1 MVGIAMSHDQRSRLV
16 LRGFALVA
24 IIVGVLSLLGVRP
37 MNSRTIEV
45 TLGTAA
51 LVVGLVLLVM
61 TLRAKAPGSAS
72 PIA

>member
-1 MVGIAMSHDQRSRLV
+1 MSHDQRSRLV
-16 LRGFALVA
+16 LRGFALLA

-51 LVVGLVLLVM
+51 LVVGLVLLGM
-61 TLRAKAPGSAS
+61 TLRAKAPGSPG

>member
-1 MVGIAMSHDQRSRLV
+1 MSGDRTSRLV
-16 LRGFALVA
+16 LGMVA
-24 IIVGVLSLLGVRP
+24 IVAIVAGILSLLGVRP

-51 LVVGLVLLVM
+51 LVVGLILLGM
-61 TLRAKAPGSAS
+61 TLRAKSAGAPT

>member
-1 MVGIAMSHDQRSRLV
+1 MNHDQRSRLI
-16 LRGFALVA
+16 LRGFALLA

-45 TLGTAA
+45 TLGSAA
-51 LVVGLVLLVM
+51 LVVGLVLLGM
-61 TLRAKAPGSAS
+61 TLRAKSPVSAA

>member
-1 MVGIAMSHDQRSRLV
+1 MSSIKSSRFLLRTFAMLAIVVGI
-16 LRGFALVA
+16 
-24 IIVGVLSLLGVRP
+24 LSLLGVRP

-51 LVVGLVLLVM
+51 LVVGLVLLGL
-61 TLRAKAPGSAS
+61 TFRAKSAGSPS